1 MLKPW
6 TKAVINPLTLGLG
19 LVLLVSTDFTIA
31 QTPPPPSPT
40 ARPRATVITEAEVRA
55 VLDQIIAASRRQDS
69 DAMLQFLA
77 PNATID
83 LTVRT
88 VAGSRKLTLTR
99 QQYADYLKQ
108 GLAAI
113 EQHQSKYSG
122 IKVRI
127 APDGKT
133 ATATYT
139 VQESSRLRNQ
149 AVAIASVSN
158 ETVTFQRIQGQLQAT
173 TLRAIARVEFK

>member
-1 MLKPW
+1 MLDW
-6 TKAVINPLTLGLG
+6 TKAALAGMVGLTLLG
-19 LVLLVSTDFTIA
+19 TATGTIA
-31 QTPPPPSPT
+31 KDLGSLSQT
-40 ARPRATVITEAEVRA
+40 ARPVTIAITEAEVRA
-55 VLDQIIAASRRQDS
+55 TLDQIIAASRRQDS
-69 DAMLQFLA
+69 EAIVKFLA
-77 PNATID
+77 PNVTID

-88 VAGSRKLTLTR
+88 AAGSRKMVLTR

-113 EQHQSKYSG
+113 DQYQSKYSV
-122 IKVRI
+122 IKVRV

-139 VQESSRLRNQ
+139 VQESSRLKNQ
-149 AVAIASVSN
+149 PISIASVSN

-173 TLRAIARVEFK
+173 TLRAIARVEIK